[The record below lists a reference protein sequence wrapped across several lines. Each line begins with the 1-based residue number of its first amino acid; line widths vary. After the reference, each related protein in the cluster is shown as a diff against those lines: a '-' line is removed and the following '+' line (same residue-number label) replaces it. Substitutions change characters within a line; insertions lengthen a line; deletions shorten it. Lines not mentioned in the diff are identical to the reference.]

1 MKINWKVRLK
11 NPQFWIAIG
20 VVFFA
25 NLFAMSGVTFEEVN
39 SWSQLGSLILDAL
52 KNPYTF
58 ITLGA
63 FVYATALDPT
73 TSGVSDSK
81 QALRYIKPKRDDI

>member
-11 NPQFWIAIG
+11 NPQFWIAIV

-25 NLFAMSGVTFEEVN
+25 NLFAMSGVTFEEIN
-39 SWSQLGSLILDAL
+39 SWDQLGVLLLSAL

-63 FVYATALDPT
+63 FVYATVIDFTTPKIGDSPLVLDKKT
-73 TSGVSDSK
+73 
-81 QALRYIKPKRDDI
+81 IKK

>member
-1 MKINWKVRLK
+1 MKINWKLRLK

-25 NLFAMSGVTFEEVN
+25 NLFAMSGVSFEEVN
-39 SWSQLGSLILDAL
+39 SWGQLGVMVLDAL

-63 FVYATALDPT
+63 FIYATVIDFT
-73 TSGVSDSK
+73 TPKISDSPLVLNK
-81 QALRYIKPKRDDI
+81 KNLKK

>member
-25 NLFAMSGVTFEEVN
+25 NLFAMSGVSFEEVN
-39 SWSQLGSLILDAL
+39 SWGQLGVLVLDAL

-63 FVYATALDPT
+63 FVYATVIDFT
-73 TSGVSDSK
+73 TNGVSDSK
-81 QALRYIKPKRDDI
+81 DALKYIVPKKNIK

>member
-1 MKINWKVRLK
+1 MNKNINWKIRLQ

-25 NLFAMSGVTFEEVN
+25 NLFAMSGVAFEDIN
-39 SWSQLGSLILDAL
+39 SWSQIINLVVDAI

-58 ITLGA
+58 VTLGA
-63 FVYATALDPT
+63 FVYATVIDFT
-73 TSGVSDSK
+73 TPKLKDSELVLSK
-81 QALRYIKPKRDDI
+81 NNIKK